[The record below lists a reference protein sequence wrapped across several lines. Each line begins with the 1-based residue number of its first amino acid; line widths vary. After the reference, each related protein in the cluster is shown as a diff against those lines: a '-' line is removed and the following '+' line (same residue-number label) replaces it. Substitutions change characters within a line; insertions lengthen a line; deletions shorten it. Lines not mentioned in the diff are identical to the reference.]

1 VIVGIGHVKQVGK
14 STAAQALCAQL
25 GFHEISFAGPLKELA
40 YKMDPLVQSGVPTNI
55 GAGRG
60 RLQWVI
66 NSLGWDRAKEQMP
79 EVRRLLQNLG
89 VAARETFGE
98 DFWIDQAMA
107 QACLHNDVVFPD
119 VRFLNEFEA
128 VKSENGM
135 LIKIIRPGREA
146 AGHISETELL
156 AVPDDEWDCII
167 ENRGTVLELEAAV
180 VDAVQKFKVK

>member
-1 VIVGIGHVKQVGK
+1 MIVGIGHIKQVGK

-98 DFWIDQAMA
+98 DFWIDMA
-107 QACLHNDVVFPD
+107 FRVDRVENVVISD
-119 VRFLNEFEA
+119 VRFQNEFNA
-128 VKSENGM
+128 IKDRGGM

-156 AVPDDEWDCII
+156 SVPDDEWDCII